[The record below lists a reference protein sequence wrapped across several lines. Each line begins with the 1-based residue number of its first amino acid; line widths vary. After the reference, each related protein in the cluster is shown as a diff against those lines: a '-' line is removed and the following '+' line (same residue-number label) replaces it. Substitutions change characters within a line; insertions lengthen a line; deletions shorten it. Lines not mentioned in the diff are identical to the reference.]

1 MFDEFRRLVPT
12 QIRRSYAAKFGIV
25 LLVIGVS
32 VGLIGSAAT
41 VQITNEV
48 QDNVDQEYEDIA
60 EQQAGAVE
68 QWIQRNELTTRTM
81 GGTQVLELGGTARL
95 DVYLHNELEQLP
107 PDVHSLHV
115 VEADSGTVTMSTRLE
130 QHQDVTDKPW
140 WDDVEASYDDQDDR
154 AVKMSDVYMAE
165 DESLDGDRETSIA
178 FVNLVSDDDDRVLVA
193 EVSTA
198 EHGPEQ
204 FAPVERADLVQVVD
218 GDDNIIM
225 SEDRDDLTELTPYPT
240 EDGVDRPLVEAR
252 QEGGVG
258 VVSMDGNEHVMEED
272 YVVSYAPV
280 EGTDWVVLTHTQH
293 SEAYGFVATVSQIGL
308 MATFVGVALITVLGA
323 FLGRNTATAI
333 DRLTAKTQRM
343 EEGDL
348 SVDFQTHRIDNIG
361 RLYQG
366 FGSMQEALREQIQE
380 SQAARQ
386 EAESAR
392 EEAEMMNRHL
402 EEKADEYSEVMRECA
417 SGDLTRRMDS
427 ESENAAMA
435 EIAREFN
442 AMIEE
447 IELTTETVK
456 EFATEVATSSEEVT
470 ASSEEVKGA
479 SEQVTDSIQEI
490 TDGAERQNDQL
501 QSVAQEMN
509 SLSTTIEEIAA
520 SANQVAQLSQQTAET
535 GDDARERA
543 EVAIHE
549 METVE
554 AESEA
559 TVDAMEQLQSQIEQI
574 EEITEFITDVAE
586 QTNILALNA
595 NIEAARAGEAGEG
608 FAVVA
613 EEVKSLAEDTRQA
626 AAEIDELVENVR
638 DQTEH
643 TAREVEQTSEEVAR
657 STDIVEETVEAL
669 DEIAGYAV
677 ETNTGVQEISDATAD
692 QAASTNQ
699 VVSMVDDAAT
709 ISEQT
714 SRESENVAAAA
725 EQQTTAL
732 TEVTTSASDLAE
744 QASQLSSALERFDTD
759 SEGREAVA
767 IEDMDAEEIED
778 VEATDIEGIE
788 TPTLD
793 EIGEAGDFE
802 APDFDSEE
810 VADATETDDAGEPAP
825 GESGTVDRE
834 DGETAEAGTSP
845 DQPGD
850 GEFGVESDAGTD
862 TGDDFLSGG
871 AVDDSLPFDL
881 NTEGT
886 GSIEIGDIDDVIGD
900 APDDPEPEPGKED
913 AADREDDET
922 LDRPAAAREE
932 VTEEWFD
939 AQELVREDVE
949 TELDDGTGGNDEDGD
964 TDPDDETADVTDDET
979 EAVDDG
985 GDADDGSDAAVDE
998 SAAGD
1003 ESDAS
1008 EETGDSKSK

>member
-1 MFDEFRRLVPT
+1 MFEEFRRLVPT

-25 LLVIGVS
+25 LLIIGVS

-48 QDNVDQEYEDIA
+48 QGNVDQEYEDIA
-60 EQQAGAVE
+60 EQQAGTVE
-68 QWIQRNELTTRTM
+68 QWIERNELTTRTM
-81 GGTQVLELGGTARL
+81 GGTQVLDLGGTARL

-107 PDVHSLHV
+107 SDVHSLHV
-115 VEADSGTVTMSTRLE
+115 VRAESGTVTKSTEFE
-130 QHQDVTDKPW
+130 QHQDVTDQPW
-140 WDDVEASYDDQDDR
+140 WDEVEAVYDGQDAQ
-154 AVKMSDVYMAE
+154 AVEQSDIYLADTE
-165 DESLDGDRETSIA
+165 TLNESETSVA
-178 FVNLVSDDDDRVLVA
+178 FTNLVSENNDRVLVVG
-193 EVSTA
+193 VSTA
-198 EHGPEQ
+198 EHGPAQ
-204 FAPVERADLVQVVD
+204 FEPVERANLVQVVN
-218 GDDNIIM
+218 GDDTIVM
-225 SEDRDDLTELTPYPT
+225 SEDRNDLVELTQYPT
-240 EDGVDRPLVEAR
+240 EDGVDRPLVQAR
-252 QEGGVG
+252 EEGEVG
-258 VVSMDGNEHVMEED
+258 VVSMDGNEHVMDED
-272 YVVSYAPV
+272 YVVGYAPV

-293 SEAYGFVATVSQIGL
+293 SEAYGFVSTVSQIGL
-308 MATFVGVALITVLGA
+308 MATFVGVALITILGA

-348 SVDFQTHRIDNIG
+348 SVDFESNRIDNIG
-361 RLYQG
+361 RLYDG

-380 SQAARQ
+380 AQTARQ

-392 EEAEMMNRHL
+392 EEAEMTNRHL
-402 EEKADEYSEVMRECA
+402 EEKADEYSEVMEEVA
-417 SGDLTRRMDS
+417 SGDLTRRMDP
-427 ESENAAMA
+427 ESENDAMA

-442 AMIEE
+442 AMIKE

-456 EFATEVATSSEEVT
+456 EFATKVAISSEEVT

-490 TDGAERQNDQL
+490 TDGAERQNHQL
-501 QSVAQEMN
+501 QSVAEEMN

-535 GDDARERA
+535 GDDARDRA
-543 EVAIHE
+543 EDAIHE
-549 METVE
+549 MEAVE

-559 TVDAMEQLQSQIEQI
+559 TLEAMKQLQAQMEQI
-574 EEITEFITDVAE
+574 EEITEFITEVAE

-595 NIEAARAGEAGEG
+595 NIEAARAGEAGQG

-613 EEVKSLAEDTRQA
+613 EEVKSLAEDTREA
-626 AAEIDELVENVR
+626 AAEIEQLVEDVR

-643 TAREVEQTSEEVAR
+643 TAEEVEQTSEEVAR
-657 STDIVEETVEAL
+657 STDIVEETVDAL

-677 ETNTGVQEISDATAD
+677 ETNTGVQEISNATAD

-744 QASQLSSALERFDTD
+744 QASQLSSALERFETD

-767 IEDMDAEEIED
+767 IEDMDAEEIEEI
-778 VEATDIEGIE
+778 EATDIDGIE
-788 TPTLD
+788 T
-793 EIGEAGDFE
+793 GEFE
-802 APDFDSEE
+802 APDAEE
-810 VADATETDDAGEPAP
+810 TAPEGAGGVDRDEGGNPAEPGTVADRPNDTGFDVGPETDADP
-825 GESGTVDRE
+825 S
-834 DGETAEAGTSP
+834 
-845 DQPGD
+845 
-850 GEFGVESDAGTD
+850 
-862 TGDDFLSGG
+862 SGG
-871 AVDDSLPFDL
+871 SIDDSLPFDL

-900 APDDPEPEPGKED
+900 TRDDSES
-913 AADREDDET
+913 DDEADPDEGEDT
-922 LDRPAAAREE
+922 VVDSESDDEAGDQQPAVTREE

-939 AQELVREDVE
+939 AKELVREDAQAEVGDGGEENVE
-949 TELDDGTGGNDEDGD
+949 AESDEGDSDEAADSVDTGGEATGEEDEATGEEDEATGEESG
-964 TDPDDETADVTDDET
+964 TPDEN
-979 EAVDDG
+979 
-985 GDADDGSDAAVDE
+985 
-998 SAAGD
+998 
-1003 ESDAS
+1003 
-1008 EETGDSKSK
+1008 GDSKAE